1 MRTALYS
8 KEQSLIMPVAT
19 GPCVSI
25 ILPFEPKMEKKSILE
40 LKLQRSIEKAEKQL
54 LDEYPSYT
62 TRLIL
67 KKLDTLVKTIDYATH
82 RKSIALFVG
91 ASEEKILYLDILVQE
106 KVIVDK
112 SFEIRD
118 IVLNKQL
125 HPKYLLLV
133 IGDEQERLFLGT
145 GENLMP
151 LIIDGNKTSEVNF
164 IRQVDNGLSII
175 LKAYPLPL
183 FLVCTKTIKEDF
195 LRQSKNADKVI
206 EYIPGNYSASC
217 KAQLQILVRPYL
229 NDWQKIKE
237 KDILFQ
243 LQKAISANKCR
254 FGINEV
260 FTAAN
265 KKHGKLLIVERNFAQ
280 PAFLNEKGEIN
291 TTNMNNGIYIKDAV
305 DDAMEKV
312 LNNGGDV
319 EFVSDGLLKEYGHI
333 ALI

>member
-25 ILPFEPKMEKKSILE
+25 ILPFEPKMEKKSSLE
-40 LKLQRSIEKAEKQL
+40 IKLQRSIEKAEKQL
-54 LDEYPSYT
+54 LEEYPSYT

-67 KKLDTLVKTIDYATH
+67 KKLNALVKTIDYATH
-82 RKSIALFVG
+82 RKSIALFVD
-91 ASEEKILYLDILVQE
+91 ASDEKIIYLNILVEE

-118 IVLNKQL
+118 IILNKQL

-145 GENLMP
+145 GDNLMP
-151 LIIDGNKTSEVNF
+151 LIINSNTTSEGSF
-164 IRQVDNGLSII
+164 IHQVDDGLSII

-183 FLVCTKTIKEDF
+183 FLACSKTIKEEF
-195 LRQSKNADKVI
+195 LRISKNADKII
-206 EYIPGNYSASC
+206 EYIPGNYSSAG
-217 KAQLQILVRPYL
+217 KAQLKILVRPYL

-243 LQKAISANKCR
+243 LQKAIATNKCSL
-254 FGINEV
+254 GINEV
-260 FTAAN
+260 FAAAN
-265 KKHGKLLIVERNFAQ
+265 KKHGNFLIVERNFTQ
-280 PAFLNEKGEIN
+280 PAFLNEQGEIN
-291 TTNMNNGIYIKDAV
+291 TTNTNNGIYIKDAV

-312 LNNGGDV
+312 LVDGGDV
-319 EFVSDGLLKEYGHI
+319 EFVSDGVLKDYGHI